1 MMKEEGVQPNEM
13 TFTGVLHA
21 CAHTG
26 MVGAGRRYFNM
37 IEEYGLEYKI
47 QHYGCMVDIYGRAG
61 LVEEAFGVI
70 KRMKLEPN
78 ATVWGSFL
86 SACKEHNRFDMV
98 EKVIEQVL
106 TVIKPET
113 DGGVYTQ
120 ICDLYVLNEKW
131 EDAERVRKLMLNQNV
146 RKVRGSSFV
155 RSRVDRGYS

>member
-1 MMKEEGVQPNEM
+1 
-13 TFTGVLHA
+13 
-21 CAHTG
+21 
-26 MVGAGRRYFNM
+26 
-37 IEEYGLEYKI
+37 
-47 QHYGCMVDIYGRAG
+47 MVDIYGRAG